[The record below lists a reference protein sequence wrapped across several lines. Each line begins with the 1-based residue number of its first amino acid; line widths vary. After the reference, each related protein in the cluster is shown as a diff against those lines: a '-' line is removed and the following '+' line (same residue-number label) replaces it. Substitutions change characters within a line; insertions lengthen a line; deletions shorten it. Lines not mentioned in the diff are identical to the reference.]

1 MHLEGLKIAV
11 IGAGIGGLAAARAL
25 ALRGAEV
32 TVLEQADKI
41 REVGA
46 GLQISPNGAAVLRG
60 LGMAP
65 EKIGMASEAV
75 HLLDRS
81 GRSAIRMELQ
91 GPGPEVAG
99 AVTPAAGAQGGYY
112 LCHRAD
118 LIAALA
124 HGARSAGARIR
135 LLQRVERVQ
144 TGPEPE
150 IRIANHARMRPD
162 LVVGADG
169 LHSCLRRA
177 ILGEAD
183 PAFTGQVA
191 WRAVVPAAPEDPA
204 GAEARVYMGP
214 KRHLVTYPLRG
225 GAYRNIVA
233 VEERRDWAP
242 DSWSHEDD
250 PENLRAA
257 FRGFCPE
264 VQSILGRVRRVHL
277 WGLHR
282 HEVAK
287 NWTQGASALLG
298 DAAHPTLPFLAQGA
312 NLALEDAWVL
322 AEELS
327 SAVEAGQG
335 AEAGLA
341 RYQQMRRSRTARA
354 IEAANRNAWKYHLSF
369 PPLRFAAHSALRLAG
384 RFTPGMM
391 LNQFDWLYGLDVTGG
406 RRLSEPLPC
415 PQSQGDLCP

>member
-1 MHLEGLKIAV
+1 MPLDGQKIAV

-25 ALRGAEV
+25 ALHGAEV

-60 LGMAP
+60 LGLEPAN
-65 EKIGMASEAV
+65 IGMASEAV

-81 GRSAIRMELQ
+81 GRSAIRMGLEGQ
-91 GPGPEVAG
+91 GD
-99 AVTPAAGAQGGYY
+99 YY

-124 HGARSAGARIR
+124 HGARAAGARIR
-135 LLQRVERVQ
+135 LLQRVERIE
-144 TGPEPE
+144 TAPAPE

-169 LHSCLRRA
+169 LHSRLRRA
-177 ILGEAD
+177 ILGDAD
-183 PAFTGQVA
+183 AAFTGQVA
-191 WRAVVPAAPEDPA
+191 WRAVVPAAPDDPE

-214 KRHLVTYPLRG
+214 KRHVVTYPLRG
-225 GAYRNIVA
+225 GTYRNIVA

-264 VQSILGRVRRVHL
+264 VQSMLARVRRVHL

-282 HEVAK
+282 HEVARD
-287 NWTQGASALLG
+287 WTLGATALLG

-322 AEELS
+322 ADTLS
-327 SAVEAGQG
+327 TAVADGQG
-335 AEAGLA
+335 PRAGLN
-341 RYQQMRRSRTARA
+341 RYQQMRRPRAARA

-384 RFTPGMM
+384 RFTPQVM
-391 LNQFDWLYGLDVTGG
+391 LNQFNWLYGLDVTEGQ
-406 RRLSEPLPC
+406 RLSEPLPC